1 MADSVNRGSH
11 KFTRI
16 KHKAGL
22 VVFPDAAEIDQE
34 FLEGWIE
41 RRRAFGVGD
50 DTGNTDRRLK
60 TVEDYTIG
68 QNTRT
73 QFRALNLII
82 EAHCRGTANI
92 DDTLDTIAEEVEEA
106 MVTDISRGGNA
117 KDTKLVSTE
126 VDFDTASQKTGL
138 MRLTYLISY
147 NTIENAVQTGV

>member
-1 MADSVNRGSH
+1 MAHIRKTIREHVVTTITSLSTTGSNVYE
-11 KFTRI
+11 TRY
-16 KHKAGL
+16 
-22 VVFPDAAEIDQE
+22 FPLQ
-34 FLEGWIE
+34 
-41 RRRAFGVGD
+41 
-50 DTGNTDRRLK
+50 TGNLPALIVYTLDE

-73 QFRALNLII
+73 QLRSLNLII

-106 MVTDISRGGNA
+106 MVTDITRGGNA

-147 NTIENAVQTGV
+147 NTVENAVQTGV

>member
-1 MADSVNRGSH
+1 MAHVRKAIREHVVTTITSLSTTGSNVYE
-11 KFTRI
+11 TRY
-16 KHKAGL
+16 
-22 VVFPDAAEIDQE
+22 FPLQ
-34 FLEGWIE
+34 
-41 RRRAFGVGD
+41 
-50 DTGNTDRRLK
+50 TGNLPALIVYTLDE
-60 TVEDYTIG
+60 TIEDYTIG

-73 QFRALNLII
+73 QLRSLNLII

-106 MVTDISRGGNA
+106 MVTDITRGGNA

-147 NTIENAVQTGV
+147 NTVENAVQAGV

>member
-1 MADSVNRGSH
+1 MAHVRKSIREHVVTTVTSLSTTGSNVYE
-11 KFTRI
+11 TRY
-16 KHKAGL
+16 
-22 VVFPDAAEIDQE
+22 FPLQ
-34 FLEGWIE
+34 
-41 RRRAFGVGD
+41 
-50 DTGNTDRRLK
+50 TGNLPALIVYTLDE

-73 QFRALNLII
+73 QLRSLNLII

-106 MVTDISRGGNA
+106 MVTDITRGGNA

-138 MRLTYLISY
+138 MRLTYLITY
-147 NTIENAVQTGV
+147 NTVENAVQAGV

>member
-1 MADSVNRGSH
+1 MAHVRKAIREHVVTMITSLSTTGSNVYE
-11 KFTRI
+11 TRY
-16 KHKAGL
+16 
-22 VVFPDAAEIDQE
+22 FPLQ
-34 FLEGWIE
+34 
-41 RRRAFGVGD
+41 
-50 DTGNTDRRLK
+50 TGNLPALIVYTLDE
-60 TVEDYTIG
+60 TVEDYTLG

-106 MVTDISRGGNA
+106 MVTDITRGGHA
-117 KDTKLVSTE
+117 KDTKLVATE

-147 NTIENAVQTGV
+147 NTTENAVQAGV

>member
-1 MADSVNRGSH
+1 MAHVRKAIREHVVTTITSLSTTGSSVYE
-11 KFTRI
+11 TRY
-16 KHKAGL
+16 
-22 VVFPDAAEIDQE
+22 FPLQ
-34 FLEGWIE
+34 
-41 RRRAFGVGD
+41 
-50 DTGNTDRRLK
+50 TGNLPALIVYTLDE
-60 TVEDYTIG
+60 TVEDYTLG

-73 QFRALNLII
+73 QSRALNLII

-117 KDTKLVSTE
+117 KDTKLVATE

-147 NTIENAVQTGV
+147 NTVENAVQAGV

>member
-1 MADSVNRGSH
+1 MAHVRKAIREHVVTTITSLSTTGSNVYE
-11 KFTRI
+11 TRY
-16 KHKAGL
+16 
-22 VVFPDAAEIDQE
+22 FPLQ
-34 FLEGWIE
+34 
-41 RRRAFGVGD
+41 
-50 DTGNTDRRLK
+50 TGNLPALIVYTLDE
-60 TVEDYTIG
+60 TVEDYTLG

-106 MVTDISRGGNA
+106 MVTDITRGGHA
-117 KDTKLVSTE
+117 KDTKLVATE

-147 NTIENAVQTGV
+147 NTTENAVQTGV

>member
-1 MADSVNRGSH
+1 MAHIRKAIREHVVTTITSLSTTGSNVYE
-11 KFTRI
+11 TRY
-16 KHKAGL
+16 
-22 VVFPDAAEIDQE
+22 FPLQ
-34 FLEGWIE
+34 
-41 RRRAFGVGD
+41 
-50 DTGNTDRRLK
+50 TGNLPALIVYTLDE
-60 TVEDYTIG
+60 TVEDYTLG

-147 NTIENAVQTGV
+147 NTV

>member
-1 MADSVNRGSH
+1 MAHIRKTIREHVVTTITSLSTTGSNVYE
-11 KFTRI
+11 TRY
-16 KHKAGL
+16 
-22 VVFPDAAEIDQE
+22 FPLQ
-34 FLEGWIE
+34 
-41 RRRAFGVGD
+41 
-50 DTGNTDRRLK
+50 TGNLPALIVYTLDE

-73 QFRALNLII
+73 QLRSLNLII

-106 MVTDISRGGNA
+106 MVTDITRGGNA

-147 NTIENAVQTGV
+147 NTVENAVQAGV

>member
-1 MADSVNRGSH
+1 MAHVRKAIREHVVTTITSLSTTGSNVYE
-11 KFTRI
+11 TRY
-16 KHKAGL
+16 
-22 VVFPDAAEIDQE
+22 FPLQ
-34 FLEGWIE
+34 
-41 RRRAFGVGD
+41 
-50 DTGNTDRRLK
+50 TGNLPALIVYTLDE
-60 TVEDYTIG
+60 TVEDYTLG

-147 NTIENAVQTGV
+147 NTTENAVQTGV

>member
-1 MADSVNRGSH
+1 MAHVRKAIREHVVTTITSLSTTGSNVYE
-11 KFTRI
+11 TRY
-16 KHKAGL
+16 
-22 VVFPDAAEIDQE
+22 FPLQ
-34 FLEGWIE
+34 
-41 RRRAFGVGD
+41 
-50 DTGNTDRRLK
+50 TGNLPALIVYTLDE
-60 TVEDYTIG
+60 TVEDYTLG

-106 MVTDISRGGNA
+106 MVTDITRGGHA
-117 KDTKLVSTE
+117 KDTKLVATE

-147 NTIENAVQTGV
+147 NTVENAVQTGV

>member
-1 MADSVNRGSH
+1 MAHVRKAIREHVVTTITSLSTTGSSVYE
-11 KFTRI
+11 TRY
-16 KHKAGL
+16 
-22 VVFPDAAEIDQE
+22 FPLQ
-34 FLEGWIE
+34 
-41 RRRAFGVGD
+41 
-50 DTGNTDRRLK
+50 TGNLPALIVYTLDE

>member
-1 MADSVNRGSH
+1 MAHVRKAIREHVVTTVTSLSTTGSNVYE
-11 KFTRI
+11 TRY
-16 KHKAGL
+16 
-22 VVFPDAAEIDQE
+22 FPLQ
-34 FLEGWIE
+34 
-41 RRRAFGVGD
+41 
-50 DTGNTDRRLK
+50 TGNLPALIVYTLDE

-126 VDFDTASQKTGL
+126 VEFDTASQKTGL

-147 NTIENAVQTGV
+147 NTVENAVQTGV

>member
-1 MADSVNRGSH
+1 MAHIRKAIREHVVTTVTSLSTTGSNVYE
-11 KFTRI
+11 TRY
-16 KHKAGL
+16 
-22 VVFPDAAEIDQE
+22 FPLQ
-34 FLEGWIE
+34 
-41 RRRAFGVGD
+41 
-50 DTGNTDRRLK
+50 TGNLPALIVYTLDE

-147 NTIENAVQTGV
+147 NTVENAVQTGV

>member
-1 MADSVNRGSH
+1 MAHIRKTIREHVVTTITGLSTTGSNVYE
-11 KFTRI
+11 TRY
-16 KHKAGL
+16 
-22 VVFPDAAEIDQE
+22 FPLQ
-34 FLEGWIE
+34 
-41 RRRAFGVGD
+41 
-50 DTGNTDRRLK
+50 TGNLPALIVYTLDES
-60 TVEDYTIG
+60 VEDYTLG

-126 VDFDTASQKTGL
+126 VEFETASQKTGL

>member
-1 MADSVNRGSH
+1 MAHIRKAIREHVVTTITSLSTTGSNVYE
-11 KFTRI
+11 TRY
-16 KHKAGL
+16 
-22 VVFPDAAEIDQE
+22 FPLQ
-34 FLEGWIE
+34 
-41 RRRAFGVGD
+41 
-50 DTGNTDRRLK
+50 TGNLPALIVYTLDE
-60 TVEDYTIG
+60 TVEDYTLG

-92 DDTLDTIAEEVEEA
+92 DDTFDTIAEEVEEA

-138 MRLTYLISY
+138 MRLTYLINY
-147 NTIENAVQTGV
+147 NTVENAVQAGV

>member
-1 MADSVNRGSH
+1 MAHVRKAIREHVVTTITSLSTTGSSVYE
-11 KFTRI
+11 TRY
-16 KHKAGL
+16 
-22 VVFPDAAEIDQE
+22 FPLQ
-34 FLEGWIE
+34 
-41 RRRAFGVGD
+41 
-50 DTGNTDRRLK
+50 TGNLPALLVYTLDE

-73 QFRALNLII
+73 QHRSLNLII

-126 VDFDTASQKTGL
+126 IEFDTASQKPGL
-138 MRLTYLISY
+138 MRLTYLIHY
-147 NTIENAVQTGV
+147 NTKENAVQTGV

>member
-1 MADSVNRGSH
+1 MAHIRKAIREHVVTTITSLSTTGSNVYE
-11 KFTRI
+11 TRY
-16 KHKAGL
+16 
-22 VVFPDAAEIDQE
+22 FPLQ
-34 FLEGWIE
+34 
-41 RRRAFGVGD
+41 
-50 DTGNTDRRLK
+50 TGNLPALIVYTLDE
-60 TVEDYTIG
+60 TVEDYTLG

-106 MVTDISRGGNA
+106 MVTDITRGGNA

-147 NTIENAVQTGV
+147 NTTENAVQTGV

>member
-1 MADSVNRGSH
+1 MAHIRKAIREHVVTTITSLSTTGSNVYE
-11 KFTRI
+11 TRY
-16 KHKAGL
+16 
-22 VVFPDAAEIDQE
+22 FPLQ
-34 FLEGWIE
+34 
-41 RRRAFGVGD
+41 
-50 DTGNTDRRLK
+50 TGNLPALIVYTLDE

-73 QFRALNLII
+73 QLRSLNLII

-106 MVTDISRGGNA
+106 MVTDITRGGNA

-147 NTIENAVQTGV
+147 NTVENAVQTGV

>member
-1 MADSVNRGSH
+1 MAHIRKAIREHVVTTVTSLSTTGSNVYE
-11 KFTRI
+11 TRY
-16 KHKAGL
+16 
-22 VVFPDAAEIDQE
+22 FPLQ
-34 FLEGWIE
+34 
-41 RRRAFGVGD
+41 
-50 DTGNTDRRLK
+50 TGNLPALIVYTLDE

-147 NTIENAVQTGV
+147 STVENAVQTGV

>member
-1 MADSVNRGSH
+1 MAHVRKAIREHVVTTVTSLSTTGSNVYE
-11 KFTRI
+11 TRY
-16 KHKAGL
+16 
-22 VVFPDAAEIDQE
+22 FPLQ
-34 FLEGWIE
+34 
-41 RRRAFGVGD
+41 
-50 DTGNTDRRLK
+50 TGNLPALIVYTLDE
-60 TVEDYTIG
+60 TVEDYTLG

-147 NTIENAVQTGV
+147 NTVENAVQTGV

>member
-1 MADSVNRGSH
+1 MAHIRKAIREHVVTTITSLSTTGSNVYE
-11 KFTRI
+11 TRY
-16 KHKAGL
+16 
-22 VVFPDAAEIDQE
+22 FPLQ
-34 FLEGWIE
+34 
-41 RRRAFGVGD
+41 
-50 DTGNTDRRLK
+50 TGNLPALIVYTLDE
-60 TVEDYTIG
+60 TVEDYTLG

-82 EAHCRGTANI
+82 EAHCRATANI

-147 NTIENAVQTGV
+147 NTVENAVQTGV

>member
-1 MADSVNRGSH
+1 MAHIRKAIREHVVTTITSLSTTGSNVYE
-11 KFTRI
+11 TRY
-16 KHKAGL
+16 
-22 VVFPDAAEIDQE
+22 FPLQ
-34 FLEGWIE
+34 
-41 RRRAFGVGD
+41 
-50 DTGNTDRRLK
+50 TGNLPALIVYTLDE

-106 MVTDISRGGNA
+106 MVTDISRGGHA
-117 KDTKLVSTE
+117 KDTKLVATDVE
-126 VDFDTASQKTGL
+126 FDTASQKTGL

-147 NTIENAVQTGV
+147 NTVENAVQTGV

>member
-1 MADSVNRGSH
+1 MAHIRKSIREHVVTTVTSLSTTGSNVYE
-11 KFTRI
+11 TRY
-16 KHKAGL
+16 
-22 VVFPDAAEIDQE
+22 FPLQ
-34 FLEGWIE
+34 
-41 RRRAFGVGD
+41 
-50 DTGNTDRRLK
+50 TGNLPALIVYTLDE

-73 QFRALNLII
+73 QLRSLNLII

-106 MVTDISRGGNA
+106 MVADITRGGNA

-147 NTIENAVQTGV
+147 NTVENAVQAGV

>member
-1 MADSVNRGSH
+1 MAHIRKAIREHVVTTITSLSTTGSNVYE
-11 KFTRI
+11 TRY
-16 KHKAGL
+16 
-22 VVFPDAAEIDQE
+22 FPLQ
-34 FLEGWIE
+34 
-41 RRRAFGVGD
+41 
-50 DTGNTDRRLK
+50 TGNLPALIVYTLDE
-60 TVEDYTIG
+60 TVEDYTLG

-138 MRLTYLISY
+138 MRLTYLINY
-147 NTIENAVQTGV
+147 NTVENAVQAGV

>member
-1 MADSVNRGSH
+1 MAHIRKTIREHVVTTITGLSTTGSNVYE
-11 KFTRI
+11 TRY
-16 KHKAGL
+16 
-22 VVFPDAAEIDQE
+22 FPLQ
-34 FLEGWIE
+34 
-41 RRRAFGVGD
+41 
-50 DTGNTDRRLK
+50 TGNLPALIVYTLDE
-60 TVEDYTIG
+60 TVEDYTLG

-126 VDFDTASQKTGL
+126 VEFETASQKTGL

-147 NTIENAVQTGV
+147 STIENAVQTGV

>member
-1 MADSVNRGSH
+1 MAHIRKTIREHVVTTITGLSTTGSNVYE
-11 KFTRI
+11 TRY
-16 KHKAGL
+16 
-22 VVFPDAAEIDQE
+22 FPLQ
-34 FLEGWIE
+34 
-41 RRRAFGVGD
+41 
-50 DTGNTDRRLK
+50 TGNLPALIVYTLDE
-60 TVEDYTIG
+60 TVEDYTLG

-126 VDFDTASQKTGL
+126 VEFETASQKTGL